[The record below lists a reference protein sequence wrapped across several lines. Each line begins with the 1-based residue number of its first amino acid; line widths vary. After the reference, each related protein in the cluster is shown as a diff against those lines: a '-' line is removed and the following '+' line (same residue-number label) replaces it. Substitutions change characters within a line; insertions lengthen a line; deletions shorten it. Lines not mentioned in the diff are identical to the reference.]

1 MKENTCSRRAISKQ
15 RKPFAVTVWRI
26 IVTGLLISAVV
37 YLVLPISKRAG
48 AAAQSNY
55 RKVSLS
61 VGGSPAAAKIGDLDG
76 DGRNDI
82 AVVDLQGNLQL
93 FFGDGAGSFDQ
104 VSLNGLAPSSSSAL
118 DLDIGD
124 LNGDGRNDI
133 AVAFSSQTGAV
144 SVLFNQDNRS
154 FSAPVNYNTCNSSKG
169 VAIGDLN
176 QDGNNDLADISQC
189 NEASVLLNNG
199 QGRFAFNGSYGNGYA
214 ARSIALADFNRDGFK
229 DIAYLNDGAGGNS
242 NVTVL
247 LNNGN
252 GTFGAAQFNWVW
264 DNSDDLAVGDF
275 DGDGNLDIA
284 TVNSYYAL
292 VFVLIG
298 DGHGNF
304 TSYSE
309 LYGGEAPTGIKTAD
323 FNGDGRLDFAVI
335 SRVANSLSIFLN
347 QGYYLYSDPITFSVG
362 QSPVNIAAGN
372 LDGDSLPDL
381 VVVNQGSG
389 SITVLCSSGGA
400 PPPAA
405 PTSLSAIA
413 TSSSQVNLTWAD
425 NSDDEDGFM
434 IERCQGVGCSN
445 FSEIARVGSNAVGF
459 SNAGLAGGA
468 SYSYRVQS
476 FNSGGES
483 DSSNTASATTPA
495 PSGSPAAPSNLRM
508 TAISYFRID
517 LAWDDKSNNET
528 MFELERCAGA
538 TCANFAKIAQPA
550 ANAASYSNTD
560 LSRKTAYQYRIRACN
575 GSACSNY
582 SNIVSGTTR

>member
-1 MKENTCSRRAISKQ
+1 
-15 RKPFAVTVWRI
+15 
-26 IVTGLLISAVV
+26 VTGLLVSAVV
-37 YLVLPISKRAG
+37 YLVLPSSNRAG
-48 AAAQSNY
+48 ATAQSNY
-55 RKVSLS
+55 RKMSLI
-61 VGGSPAAAKIGDLDG
+61 VDGSPVAAKIGDLDG

-82 AVVDLQGNLQL
+82 AVLDIQGSLQL
-93 FFGDGAGSFDQ
+93 FFGDGAGSFDR
-104 VSLNGLAPSSSSAL
+104 VSLNGLTPSNSNAL

-133 AVAFSSQTGAV
+133 AIAFSSQTGAV
-144 SVLFNQDNRS
+144 SVLLNQDNRT
-154 FSAPVNYNTCNSSKG
+154 FSAPVNYNTCNFSKG

-176 QDGNNDLADISQC
+176 QDGNNDLVDISQC
-189 NEASVLLNNG
+189 NEAGVLLNNG
-199 QGRFAFNGSYGNGYA
+199 QGRFALNGLYGNGYA
-214 ARSIALADFNRDGFK
+214 ARSIAIADFNRDGFK

-252 GTFGAAQFNWVW
+252 ATFDTPRFNWVW
-264 DNSDDLAVGDF
+264 DNSDDLAIGDF

-284 TVNSYYAL
+284 TVNSYYSL

-309 LYGGEAPTGIKTAD
+309 VYGGDAPTGIKAAD

-335 SRVANSLSIFLN
+335 SRGTNSLSIFLN
-347 QGYYLYSDPITFSVG
+347 QGYYLYADPITFTVG

-372 LDGDSLPDL
+372 LDVDSLPDL

-389 SITVLCSSGGA
+389 SITVLCSAGA
-400 PPPAA
+400 ASRPSA

-413 TSSSQVNLTWAD
+413 MSSSQVNLAWAD

-434 IERCQGVGCSN
+434 IERCQGVGCSS
-445 FSEIARVGSNAVGF
+445 FSEIARVGANAVSF
-459 SNAGLAGGA
+459 NNTGLAPGA
-468 SYSYRVQS
+468 SYSFRVQS

-483 DSSNTASATTPA
+483 DSSNTASAATQA
-495 PSGSPAAPSNLRM
+495 PSGVPTAPGNLRM
-508 TAISYFRID
+508 TALSYFRID

-528 MFELERCAGA
+528 KFELERCTGS
-538 TCANFAKIAQPA
+538 TCANFAKIVQPA
-550 ANAASYSNTD
+550 ANAASYGNTD
-560 LSRKTAYQYRIRACN
+560 LSRRTAYRYRIRACN
-575 GSACSNY
+575 GDACSNY
-582 SNIVSGTTR
+582 SNVVSGTTR